1 MSPGSGSSSVAQIGY
16 LVGTLTFLPVALLLA
31 AASAAATPSPTPT
44 APAFGEGVTVIAT
57 RFDLSVVESP
67 GSVAVVG
74 GESLELAPSPAL
86 DDTLRQIPGF
96 TLFRRAGS
104 RTANPTT
111 HGVSLRGIGGSG
123 AGRTAVLWDGVPL
136 TDPFGGWAYW
146 SRVPRA
152 AVDHVEVLRGGGSD
166 LYGSGGL
173 GGVVRLFR
181 REGDGTAARVEASMG
196 SQATPEVSGYGRV
209 RSGGW
214 GLEASGEY
222 FRTDGYVLVDPGER
236 GAVDTQ
242 AGSRHGTGELAVT
255 RRLGERGHAFVRG
268 SLFDEDRKNGTPE
281 QVNDTALR
289 QASGGVDWSL
299 GAGHFSA
306 RVYTIDQDYHQTF
319 STIAADRAS
328 ERLNRTQDVAARG
341 SGGTVESR
349 WSAGRHQLA
358 AGAELRAVSGENDEV
373 AISATTRTPSR
384 VVGRQ
389 RTAGLF
395 LEDRLGLGPRASL
408 TLGLRG
414 DTWKNHDA
422 RRSTG
427 TAAPVDLES
436 RSESALSPRAAFVVS
451 PAARWTLIASGY
463 RGFRAPTLNELY
475 RSFRVGN
482 VQTQANESLEAER
495 LTGFDGGVRLAASG
509 RLSARATAFHM
520 IVDDPVANV
529 TVSST
534 PALIERQRRNL
545 GRTRSRGVEV
555 DVEWRP
561 ARVLSVRAGYLFVD
575 ARVRSFSADPSLE
588 GRFVPQVARHAGSV
602 QLRADGRL
610 GRAWLQTRW
619 NGEQWDDD
627 QNQLRLA
634 PFVTFDGRV
643 ERRLVRGVAAF
654 AAAEN
659 LGGSRYDI
667 GRTPTRTIGPPRSFR
682 FGLAFDR

>member
-1 MSPGSGSSSVAQIGY
+1 
-16 LVGTLTFLPVALLLA
+16 LDLTLGALLA
-31 AASAAATPSPTPT
+31 AAVATSTPTPP
-44 APAFGEGVTVIAT
+44 PAFTEDVTVIAT
-57 RFDLSVVESP
+57 GFDLSMTDSP

-74 GESLELAPSPAL
+74 STALDLAPSPAL
-86 DDTLRQIPGF
+86 DDTLRQVPGF
-96 TLFRRAGS
+96 TLFRRSGS

-111 HGVSLRGIGGSG
+111 HGVSLRGVGGSG
-123 AGRTAVLWDGVPL
+123 SGRTAVLWDGVPL

-152 AVDHVEVLRGGGSD
+152 AVDHVEILRGGGSD

-181 REGDGTAARVEASMG
+181 REGEGAAARLEASMG
-196 SQATPEVSGYGRV
+196 SQGTPEVSGYGRAQS
-209 RSGGW
+209 RGW
-214 GLEASGEY
+214 GFSASGEY
-222 FRTDGYVLVDPGER
+222 FRTDGYVLVDTAER
-236 GAVDTQ
+236 GAVDTP
-242 AGSRHGTGELAVT
+242 AGSRHGTGEVGVS
-255 RRLGERGHAFVRG
+255 RRLGTRGRVFIRG

-289 QASGGVDWSL
+289 QASAGGEWAL
-299 GAGHFSA
+299 GAGQVSLRA
-306 RVYTIDQDYHQTF
+306 YTIDQDYHQTF
-319 STIAADRAS
+319 SAIAADRAS

-341 SGGTVESR
+341 TGGSVESR

-358 AGAELRAVSGENDEV
+358 AGLEVRTVSGENDEV
-373 AISATTRTPSR
+373 AIAATNTPSR

-389 RTAGLF
+389 RTGGIF
-395 LEDRLGLGPRASL
+395 VEDRLGLGSRASL

-422 RRSTG
+422 RRTTG
-427 TAAPVDLES
+427 SAAPVELAS
-436 RSESALSPRAAFVVS
+436 RSESALSPRAALVFS
-451 PAARWTLIASGY
+451 PAARWTLVGSGY

-482 VQTQANESLEAER
+482 VLTQGNEALEAER
-495 LTGFDGGVRLAASG
+495 LTGFDAGVRVQASSRVLA
-509 RLSARATAFHM
+509 RVTAFHM
-520 IVDDPVANV
+520 TVDDPVANV

-545 GRTRSRGVEV
+545 GRTRSRGIEA

-561 ARVLSVRAGYLFVD
+561 LRVVSLRAGYLFVD
-575 ARVRSFSADPSLE
+575 ARVRSFAADPSLE

-602 QLRADGRL
+602 QLRADGRV
-610 GRAWLQTRW
+610 GRAWIQARW

-634 PFVTFDGRV
+634 PFVTFDARV
-643 ERRLVRGVAAF
+643 ERRLVRGLAAF
-654 AAAEN
+654 AAVEN
-659 LGGSRYDI
+659 LGGTRYDI

-682 FGLAFDR
+682 LGIVFDKR